1 MVVSFK
7 QIHLLVVL
15 TCAIL
20 SPCLGAQSASLADA
34 LAAAQYSLTID
45 HSGFAGTGAH
55 VLTQALDEAQFVAI
69 GEDHL
74 TREIPHFV
82 AAVCDEMATRGLNA
96 LALETSPA
104 AAQFVEGTFR
114 AKDRVA
120 RMADLEH
127 RFPDSIAFLS
137 DRQEGDLAEHCA
149 EVSKGNGFELWGLD
163 QEFLGSA
170 GWILDR
176 MLDTNPGPKATAAI
190 QAMQKD
196 EQAAA
201 AEATRTGDFS
211 KVYLLSSTDT
221 QIAAAESAILADG
234 RRGTSQLF
242 AQLTESRSIY
252 REQAV
257 DFRAA
262 NGRRATLLKQNF
274 LTDYRADEL
283 RLGLKPRV
291 LAKFGDSHLYRGFNE
306 LHQGNLGN
314 FLSELADVSGSR
326 SLHIMILGVQGEHVQ
341 YSKYGQPL
349 KHSRFAMEDD
359 PEYRW
364 LGAAIAARK
373 DVSASGPW
381 TLYDLRRLRFGP
393 FTDLDCNWQRIIY
406 GYDLLILI
414 PEITPAELVE

>member
-1 MVVSFK
+1 
-7 QIHLLVVL
+7 
-15 TCAIL
+15 
-20 SPCLGAQSASLADA
+20 
-34 LAAAQYSLTID
+34 
-45 HSGFAGTGAH
+45 
-55 VLTQALDEAQFVAI
+55 
-69 GEDHL
+69 
-74 TREIPHFV
+74 
-82 AAVCDEMATRGLNA
+82 
-96 LALETSPA
+96 
-104 AAQFVEGTFR
+104 
-114 AKDRVA
+114 
-120 RMADLEH
+120 MADLQH
-127 RFPDSIAFLS
+127 RFPDSIAILN

-149 EVSKGNGFELWGLD
+149 EVAKGNGFELWGLD

-190 QAMQKD
+190 QTMQKD

-201 AEATRTGDFS
+201 AEAARTGDSS

-274 LTDYRADEL
+274 LADYRAEES

-306 LHQGNLGN
+306 LHQGNLGS

-326 SLHIMILGVQGEHVQ
+326 SLHIMILGVQGEHAQ
-341 YSKYGQPL
+341 YSKYGQPP
-349 KHSRFAMEDD
+349 KHSRFVMEDD

-381 TLYDLRRLRFGP
+381 TLYDLRRLRFAP
-393 FTDLDCNWQRIIY
+393 FTDLDGNWQRKSSSRIY
-406 GYDLLILI
+406 ARSRRSG
-414 PEITPAELVE
+414 